1 MREETVTKGIVSTNS
16 ISTCPNEQ
24 TSAETNLVGEMEVLK
39 LLETLDLKD
48 RVNACPAA
56 STLQATQPEIL
67 SPNDGLDPFPSTNGK
82 I

>member
-1 MREETVTKGIVSTNS
+1 LNSLKGKKPS
-16 ISTCPNEQ
+16 I
-24 TSAETNLVGEMEVLK
+24 K

-56 STLQATQPEIL
+56 STLQATQPEII
-67 SPNDGLDPFPSTNGK
+67 SPNDSFDPFPSTNGK